1 MPLLIPT
8 TFRTGPEPIE
18 PMTLAN
24 MRENGVRSLAVYRR
38 QCHQEA
44 DRRNGLLTTGL
55 LTLVAS
61 GLLQCNTLGVEGLR
75 RKPVSVRDLRFQVAV
90 RASGDGRFTFQIFTL
105 SGEPRTFHAGS
116 QTYAT
121 PADAA
126 QAGREAIAANCQ

>member
-1 MPLLIPT
+1 
-8 TFRTGPEPIE
+8 
-18 PMTLAN
+18 MTLGN
-24 MRENGVRSLAVYRR
+24 MRSNGMRSLAVYCR
-38 QCHQEA
+38 QCHLEA
-44 DRRNGLLTTGL
+44 DRRNGL